1 MVGVGANRGSV
12 IAVQLYVRIRLGR
25 HSDQLL
31 FGFIHFG
38 AMVTGRPERASL
50 LFWLSQHEYSMLFQA
65 GEDLARHSLY
75 ASRIDR
81 CQVRLQAKHRLRTIY
96 QGLCELQGL
105 SADGLF

>member
-12 IAVQLYVRIRLGR
+12 IAVQLDVRIRLGR

-75 ASRIDR
+75 EP
-81 CQVRLQAKHRLRTIY
+81 H
-96 QGLCELQGL
+96 
-105 SADGLF
+105 